1 MNPDIATAIRS
12 INNTRKA
19 INIALAGLPAS
30 DLLYQYV
37 EAFNTSV
44 KEGAADPDAAEI
56 SATLQQELLRR
67 MQFFAGEYNDD

>member
-1 MNPDIATAIRS
+1 LS
-12 INNTRKA
+12 
-19 INIALAGLPAS
+19 
-30 DLLYQYV
+30 QYV